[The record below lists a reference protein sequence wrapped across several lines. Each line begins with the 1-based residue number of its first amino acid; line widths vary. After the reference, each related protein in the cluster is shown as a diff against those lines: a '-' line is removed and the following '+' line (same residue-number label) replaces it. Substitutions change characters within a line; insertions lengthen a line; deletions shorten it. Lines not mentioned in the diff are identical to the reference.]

1 MARSSNVFMSDGF
14 KRGSSNGRTDLTN
27 GRSKRRAEDLTVNV
41 AARSGGVRCRSF
53 GRRK

>member
-1 MARSSNVFMSDGF
+1 MARGSNVFMSDGF

-27 GRSKRRAEDLTVNV
+27 GRPRGRVNDLTVKV
-41 AARSGGVRCRSF
+41 PARPGIRCRNF